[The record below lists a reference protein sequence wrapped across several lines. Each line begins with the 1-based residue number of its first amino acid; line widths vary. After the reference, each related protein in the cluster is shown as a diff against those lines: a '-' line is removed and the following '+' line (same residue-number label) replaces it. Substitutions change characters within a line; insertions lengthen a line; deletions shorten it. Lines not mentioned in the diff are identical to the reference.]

1 MWLVQQ
7 CKKSFEKDG
16 KNYTYA
22 ELEQMAVKATP
33 LRSIVDPDDSRFLNP
48 PDMPKAMQ
56 EYCKETGQPIPVT
69 EGELMRC
76 ARESLA
82 LKYRETMLA
91 LNELT
96 GQSVEVLHIVG
107 GGSKDSLLNQM
118 TADLC
123 GLPVMTGPV
132 EGTVIG
138 NLLTQ
143 ARADGEIGSLGELR
157 DAVRA
162 SSVIQTLEPAP
173 TTSALW
179 DKGIDCFEK
188 LKKLR

>member
-1 MWLVQQ
+1 
-7 CKKSFEKDG
+7 
-16 KNYTYA
+16 
-22 ELEQMAVKATP
+22 
-33 LRSIVDPDDSRFLNP
+33 
-48 PDMPKAMQ
+48 
-56 EYCKETGQPIPVT
+56 
-69 EGELMRC
+69 MRC